1 MNVYAALA
9 PSSRVTVIDD
19 DDDGRDELMD
29 VLQDLQF
36 EPLAVTGQFDDRMD
50 ELIAEIEAQDPSFV
64 ICDHRLQPKQMAQF
78 YGVAL
83 VKELITRRRPAMLL
97 TMYGSS
103 HRLELRQSR
112 FNVPVIVGRDMFR
125 PELLGDYFDIC
136 RREIEHDPVD
146 ERKPHRSLI
155 RIDTVSNNETSQFDA
170 VIPSWR
176 AEHAVPIPIECIAM
190 SLRGKIFNGI
200 YLLGDV
206 NIGAKTEDDLFFNNV
221 NEIAPPPKDG
231 LD

>member
-1 MNVYAALA
+1 MNVHVALA

-19 DDDGRDELMD
+19 DDDGREELMD
-29 VLQDLQF
+29 VLRDFHF
-36 EPLAVTGQFDDRMD
+36 EPLAVTGEFDIRIDD
-50 ELIAEIEAQDPSFV
+50 LVAEIEAQDPSFV
-64 ICDHRLQPKQMAQF
+64 ICDHRLQPMQMAQF

-83 VKELITRRRPAMLL
+83 VKQLIARKRPAMLL

-103 HRLELRQSR
+103 DRLELRGSR
-112 FNVPVIVGRDMFR
+112 YEVPVIVGRDAFR
-125 PELLGDYFDIC
+125 PDLLGEYFEIC
-136 RREIEHDPVD
+136 RREIARDPVD

-155 RIDTVSNNETSQFDA
+155 RIDSISRGPVTQIDA

-176 AEHAVPIPIECIAM
+176 AEHAVPIPFECIAEE
-190 SLRGKIFNGI
+190 LRDKISSGT

-206 NIGAKTEDDLFFNNV
+206 NIGAEAEDDLYFHNL
-221 NEIAPPPKDG
+221 NEIAPSPKEG